1 MKYYYKIPCKKDH
14 LKDIRSF
21 VWKALVNHGLSEM
34 DISTMVLAI
43 DEICANLIIHSHQ
56 CDPAEFIKININVIK
71 NEGIEFSIYD
81 HGTGFDISKYD
92 EPSIDDLIKTKR
104 KGGIGLILVKKIM
117 DKIEFIT
124 ESGFNVCKLYKK
136 ADVY

>member
-1 MKYYYKIPCKKDH
+1 VKYYYKIPCKKDH